1 MLSAD
6 DLDAYR
12 RDGFVVA
19 RGVITRG
26 EIDALLVEWRRLW
39 DEASADL
46 DRPGVHWRRHD
57 TLGRIADR
65 LDPVSTLSPTYAALA
80 DDSRLEAIAR
90 EALGAPCTFFKDKL
104 ISKPPGTHG
113 YGLHNDYAY
122 WSAFGIGA
130 DEVVSISL
138 ALDPNDEL
146 NGGIEVFPGLHTR
159 ELPADRDDPLDLDL
173 ASVAGAVSHVPRL
186 DPGDA
191 LVFHACIPHR
201 SAPNRSTGLRRI
213 YAATYMHARHA
224 GLVSSYDA
232 EKRRIAHR
240 ALLRENV

>member
-1 MLSAD
+1 MLSAE

-19 RGVITRG
+19 RGVIARD
-26 EIDALLVEWRRLW
+26 EIDALFVEWRRLW

-46 DRPGVHWRRHD
+46 DRPGIHWRRHD

-65 LDPVSTLSPTYAALA
+65 LDPVSILSPTFAALA
-80 DDSRLEAIAR
+80 DDERLASIAAQ
-90 EALGAPCTFFKDKL
+90 ALGAPCTFFKDKL
-104 ISKPPGTHG
+104 ITKPPGTHG
-113 YGLHNDYAY
+113 YALHHDYAY
-122 WSAFGIGA
+122 WSPFGIGA
-130 DEVVSISL
+130 DDVVSISL
-138 ALDPNDEL
+138 ALDANDEV

-159 ELPADRDDPLDLDL
+159 ELRADRDDPLDLDPS
-173 ASVAGAVSHVPRL
+173 AVEGAISHVPRL

-201 SAPNRSTGLRRI
+201 SAPNRSTRLRRI
-213 YAATYMHARHA
+213 YAATYMNARHA

-240 ALLRENV
+240 ALMRENV